1 MTKIEQLR
9 LSGQLPSPKGVAL
22 AVMDICRRDDA
33 TLDAVAK
40 IVQSDP
46 ALSSRLLRLAN
57 AAAAGGRPVA
67 SIREAVLQLGMSTVR
82 QLAMGFSLV
91 DQYLRGS
98 CPAFDYPGFWSHSLF
113 MAVASQELGRLVR
126 TAPLEELFACGLMAQ
141 IGRLALATAYPGDY
155 GAVLA
160 EPSEG
165 LALLEREREHLGVD
179 HTEFTAGIMADCG
192 IPKALAE
199 PVRYHEIPQSSG
211 FAEGSRPYQLVHLL
225 FHARRMADLG
235 SSPVAERQRSISELM
250 LLGGKIGLDATA
262 LGDVFDRVVTQWHA
276 WAELLKVPAV
286 QLPSFSAM
294 SSAPVPR
301 PEEEPAKTRTGKVVL
316 LVDDDP
322 TGRMVTQG
330 LLDHL
335 LGCTVHTAENGKEA
349 LALALEVMPQIVITD
364 WRMPVMDGLEFCRA
378 LRATDWGQS
387 MYVVML
393 TGEEDDEKII
403 EAFEAGVDDYLTK
416 PIHVRALSARMR
428 AALHYVKLLEAWESD
443 RAQLKQFAAE
453 LAISNRRLEHS
464 AMTDMLTELPNR
476 RSGMEALARF
486 WSSSRRTGRSVAALM
501 IDVDH
506 FKPIND
512 RYGHAVGDRVL
523 QCVATAI
530 KAAAR
535 KDDSVSRIGGE
546 EFLLVCHD
554 ADARTAL
561 LAAERL
567 RRMIKAL
574 TINVSGVDIQATVSI
589 GVASIEASMQMEDE
603 MLSAADK
610 ALYVAK
616 NAGRDRVA
624 LFANGK
630 AICR

>member
-1 MTKIEQLR
+1 MSKIDQLR
-9 LSGQLPSPKGVAL
+9 ISGQLPSPKGVAL
-22 AVMDICRRDDA
+22 AVMEICRRDDA
-33 TLDAVAK
+33 TLDEVAK
-40 IVQSDP
+40 VVQGDP

-57 AAAAGGRPVA
+57 AAAGGGRPVA
-67 SIREAVLQLGMSTVR
+67 SIREAVMQLGMSTVR

-91 DQYLRGS
+91 DQYLRGACS
-98 CPAFDYPGFWSHSLF
+98 AFDYPGFWSHSLF
-113 MAVASQELGRLVR
+113 MAVASQELGKLLRA
-126 TAPLEELFACGLMAQ
+126 APPEELFACGLMAQ
-141 IGRLALATAYPGDY
+141 IGCLALATVYPTDY
-155 GAVLA
+155 GTVLA
-160 EPSEG
+160 EHKEG
-165 LALLEREREHLGVD
+165 QALLELEREHLGVD

-192 IPKALAE
+192 IPKTLAE
-199 PVRYHEIPQSSG
+199 PVCYHEFPQDAG
-211 FAEGSRPYQLVHLL
+211 FSEGSRPYQLVHLL

-235 SSPVAERQRSISELM
+235 RSAVAERQRSISELM

-262 LGDVFDRVVTQWHA
+262 PGRDLRPGGHAVECLGRTAQGSVGSIAVVQFDEFRSGS
-276 WAELLKVPAV
+276 P
-286 QLPSFSAM
+286 
-294 SSAPVPR
+294 
-301 PEEEPAKTRTGKVVL
+301 PEEGADAERTRKVVL

-322 TGRMVTQG
+322 TGRLLTQG
-330 LLDHL
+330 LLSHM
-335 LGCTVHTAENGKEA
+335 LGCNVHTAENGKEA

-378 LRATDWGQS
+378 LRATEWGQS

-393 TGEEDDEKII
+393 TGEEDDDKII

-416 PIHVRALSARMR
+416 PVHVRALSARMR
-428 AALHYVKLLEAWESD
+428 AALHYVKLLEAWEND

-464 AMTDMLTELPNR
+464 AMTDMLTGLPNR
-476 RSGMEALARF
+476 RAGMEALARF
-486 WSSSRRTGRSVAALM
+486 WSASRRTARSVAALM

-506 FKPIND
+506 FKAVND

-523 QCVATAI
+523 QCVAQAI
-530 KAAAR
+530 QAAAR

-567 RRMIKAL
+567 RRTIKEL
-574 TINVSGVDIQATVSI
+574 KISVSGVDIQTSVSI
-589 GVASIEASMQMEDE
+589 GVASIEQSMQKEDDL
-603 MLSAADK
+603 LSAADK

-630 AICR
+630 SICR

>member
-1 MTKIEQLR
+1 MTKIEELR

>member
-1 MTKIEQLR
+1 MSKIDQLR
-9 LSGQLPSPKGVAL
+9 ISGQLPSPKGVAL
-22 AVMDICRRDDA
+22 AVMEISRRDDA
-33 TLDAVAK
+33 TLEEVAK
-40 IVQSDP
+40 VVQSDP

-57 AAAAGGRPVA
+57 AAASGGRPVA
-67 SIREAVLQLGMSTVR
+67 SIREAVMQLGMATVR

-91 DQYLRGS
+91 DQYLHGA

-113 MAVASQELGRLVR
+113 MAVASQELGRLLR
-126 TAPLEELFACGLMAQ
+126 AAPPEELFACGLMAQ
-141 IGRLALATAYPGDY
+141 IGCLALATVYPADY

-160 EPSEG
+160 EQRAG
-165 LALLEREREHLGVD
+165 QALLELERQRLGVD

-192 IPKALAE
+192 IPKTLAE
-199 PVRYHEIPQSSG
+199 PVCYHEFPLDSG
-211 FAEGSRPYQLVHLL
+211 FSEGSRPYQLVHLL
-225 FHARRMADLG
+225 FQARRMADLG
-235 SSPVAERQRSISELM
+235 RSPAAERQTSISELM
-250 LLGGKIGLDATA
+250 LLGGKIGLDATD
-262 LGDVFDRVVTQWHA
+262 LGEVFDRVVGQWHS
-276 WAELLKVPAV
+276 WAELLKVPAG

-294 SSAPVPR
+294 STAPVPR
-301 PEEEPAKTRTGKVVL
+301 PEEEADEARTRKVVL

-322 TGRMVTQG
+322 TGRLVTQG
-330 LLDHL
+330 LLSHM

-378 LRATDWGQS
+378 LRATGWGQS

-416 PIHVRALSARMR
+416 SVHVRALSARMR
-428 AALHYVKLLEAWESD
+428 AALHYVKLLEAWEND

-453 LAISNRRLEHS
+453 LAISNRRLEHT

-476 RSGMEALARF
+476 RAGMEALARF
-486 WSSSRRTGRSVAALM
+486 WSASRRTGRAVAALM

-506 FKPIND
+506 FKLIND

-523 QCVATAI
+523 QCVAKAI
-530 KAAAR
+530 QSAAR

-567 RRMIKAL
+567 RRTIKAL
-574 TINVSGVDIQATVSI
+574 RISVADVDIHTSVSI
-589 GVASIEASMQMEDE
+589 GVASIEDGMQKEDD
-603 MLSAADK
+603 MLNAADK
-610 ALYVAK
+610 ALYAAK
-616 NAGRDRVA
+616 SAGRDRVA

-630 AICR
+630 SLCR